1 MTQPGDSPAQETQ
14 QPAAAERPASSVA
27 PEPGPSPYLP
37 GGQAAPQAYPAP
49 PQPGSPRYGA
59 PQQQPYGRPFPAR
72 PGADATGR
80 PPARRAGTAD
90 PALAERWRRLTGW
103 LIDWLIIAIIPI
115 VLFGPALH
123 RVVVQMQDIAAR
135 YPNLSSPAATAA
147 ISNAQQA
154 LTRPASDFSLTFA
167 GIALVYCWIQ
177 YAAWGA
183 TIGKRAVGT
192 RVVTAA
198 GHSRITVTAA
208 GIRSAVYAIGIVI
221 PFLWLVDN
229 FWLLVDARRQ
239 CLHDKAASTV
249 VIKASAQPAQAHPP
263 SW

>member
-1 MTQPGDSPAQETQ
+1 
-14 QPAAAERPASSVA
+14 VA
-27 PEPGPSPYLP
+27 PEPGPSPYLS
-37 GGQAAPQAYPAP
+37 GGQDAPQAYPAP
-49 PQPGSPRYGA
+49 PQPGSPRYGSA
-59 PQQQPYGRPFPAR
+59 RQPYGRPVPPR
-72 PGADATGR
+72 PGADAAGR
-80 PPARRAGTAD
+80 PAARRAQASD
-90 PALAERWRRLTGW
+90 PALAERWRRLVGW

-135 YPNLSSPAATAA
+135 YSDLSSPAATAA
-147 ISNAQQA
+147 IANAQQA
-154 LTRPASDFSLTFA
+154 LTRPATDFSLTFA

-192 RVVTAA
+192 RVVTAS
-198 GHSRITVTAA
+198 GHSKVSVTSA

-221 PFLWLVDN
+221 PFLWLIDN
-229 FWLLVDARRQ
+229 FWLLIDARRQ

-249 VIKASAQPAQAHPP
+249 VIKASAQAAPAQPA